1 MSCEKYVDMYLDKL
15 SDNFTILPSST
26 SINTYGLIEVADLGL
41 VYSSDIGWEMI
52 LKNKPV
58 ISGGMGAAWGKNI
71 QYDPKNLKEYFSKID
86 FFIKRKKLQF
96 LSVKKKCRKVYELLY
111 EGST

>member
-41 VYSSDIGWEMI
+41 VYSSDIGWDDF
-52 LKNKPV
+52 KNKPV

-86 FFIKRKKLQF
+86 FFIKRKKITIPSF
-96 LSVKKKCRKVYELLY
+96 KKKKCRKVYELLY
-111 EGST
+111 EGSA